1 MGNVKQSPVD
11 FFYLAAV
18 DKHVAAVVGGGA
30 AAAVG
35 SVELRMGQHLRG
47 SGVPRYPR
55 SKGATFDYFD
65 ILFPLLEIKRIK
77 HKDSLCI
84 YFV

>member
-35 SVELRMGQHLRG
+35 LVRLN
-47 SGVPRYPR
+47 
-55 SKGATFDYFD
+55 
-65 ILFPLLEIKRIK
+65 LEQI
-77 HKDSLCI
+77 I
-84 YFV
+84 YR